1 MIKVRHPRR
10 YLAGERLAKTHVLPP
25 AERIFEYFLNVL
37 RLREGFDL
45 EHAQRRTGLDAEAFS
60 APLERA
66 LNQGLLEQGGHGYRP
81 SDLGWRF
88 NNNLQAI
95 FLPENDTE

>member
-1 MIKVRHPRR
+1 
-10 YLAGERLAKTHVLPP
+10 
-25 AERIFEYFLNVL
+25 
-37 RLREGFDL
+37 GFDL